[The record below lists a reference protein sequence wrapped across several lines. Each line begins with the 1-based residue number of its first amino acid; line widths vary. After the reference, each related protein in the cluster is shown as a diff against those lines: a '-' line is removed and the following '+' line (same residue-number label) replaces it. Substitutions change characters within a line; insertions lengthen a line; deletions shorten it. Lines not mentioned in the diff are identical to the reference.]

1 VQFKSTLFGFE
12 KIAVGVWEKSKS
24 VWRSGRNPSQFGIS
38 KLCSNQGC

>member
-12 KIAVGVWEKSKS
+12 KIAVGVWC
-24 VWRSGRNPSQFGIS
+24 SGRNPSQFGIS